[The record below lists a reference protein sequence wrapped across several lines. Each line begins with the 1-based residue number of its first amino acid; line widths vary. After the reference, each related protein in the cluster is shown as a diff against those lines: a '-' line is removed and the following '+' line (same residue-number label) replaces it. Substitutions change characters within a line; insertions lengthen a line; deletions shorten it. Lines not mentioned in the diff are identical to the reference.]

1 MTAFIVHVRKRFD
14 DLFVFVTHACLHL
27 RRREVDEEYAGL
39 VMIVVIVIFGYR
51 LNKTLA
57 VHFESKTPS

>member
-1 MTAFIVHVRKRFD
+1 
-14 DLFVFVTHACLHL
+14 LHL